1 MGDRFGGRP
10 VKAQSAAALL
20 IGVLAAIPA
29 SAQDDL
35 RAQAGLYAPSAWDL
49 RLGAHAYE
57 LPTEDYIDYA
67 CGTNGGPPS
76 LPLSGWRDYAKCSP
90 DAETG
95 FHEIYFQYDDENEYW
110 AKAHALPQKI
120 AIFQYTSAYEI
131 PVIVSGLF
139 DGRGFLVGI
148 RMVSDPR
155 VSVEIRERGAIL
167 GNFLR
172 SRYGE
177 GWNCEDLPRLD
188 GEAEFQGSYVNTR
201 CRKSVDDPDATV
213 EIVTH
218 NFRKPGQVLID
229 PVTRRPT
236 TGQFESST
244 RFELVL
250 RNAAVG
256 QPREAPTEF
265 PGPTDRDLL
274 AAWAMDC
281 PGCDLRGVNLKRADL
296 RGANLAGADLSGAN
310 LHAAILAGANLA
322 NANLEGANLN
332 RADLKRA
339 NLEGANIQEAM
350 MYEARCDGANLIGA
364 DLTLTNAGR
373 VQFIGANLTGAR
385 MVAMDLRAARMND
398 AVFLDADLSGSLMD
412 DAQLSRSK
420 MAGVIILEATM
431 PRVQLIDADLTGADL
446 RASNF
451 INANLRGANLTSAN
465 LSLANLY
472 LANLSDVTKDG
483 AIWNDAVLPGGF
495 AP

>member
-1 MGDRFGGRP
+1 M
-10 VKAQSAAALL
+10 KAQSAAVFLC
-20 IGVLAAIPA
+20 GVLAVAPA
-29 SAQDDL
+29 GAQDDL
-35 RAQAGLYAPSAWDL
+35 RAEAGLYAPSAWDL
-49 RLGAHAYE
+49 QLGAHAYE
-57 LPTEDYIDYA
+57 LATDDYIDYA

-76 LPLSGWRDYAKCSP
+76 LPLTGWRDFATCAP
-90 DAETG
+90 EADTG

-110 AKAHALPQKI
+110 AKAHSLPQKI
-120 AIFQYTSAYEI
+120 AIFQHTSAYEI
-131 PVIVSGLF
+131 PVIVSALF

-155 VSVEIRERGAIL
+155 VSVEIRERGAVL

-177 GWNCEDLPRLD
+177 GWECEDLPRQE
-188 GEAEFQGSYVNTR
+188 GETEFQGSYVNTR
-201 CRKSVDDPDATV
+201 CAKDVDDSAARAV
-213 EIVTH
+213 IVTH

-250 RNAAVG
+250 RNAADG
-256 QPREAPTEF
+256 QPREAPTEL
-265 PGPTDRDLL
+265 PGPTDKDRL
-274 AAWAMDC
+274 AARAMDC
-281 PGCDLRGVNLKRADL
+281 AGCDLRGVNLKRADL

-332 RADLKRA
+332 RADLKRS
-339 NLEGANIQEAM
+339 NLDGANIQEAM
-350 MYEARCDGANLIGA
+350 MYEARCDGASLVGA

-373 VQFIGANLTGAR
+373 IQFIGADLTEAR

-398 AVFLDADLSGSLMD
+398 AVFREADISGSLLD

-465 LSLANLY
+465 LSQANLY

-483 AIWNDAVLPGGF
+483 TIWSDAVLPGGF
-495 AP
+495 VP